1 MILWRKTK
9 PVADLD
15 DVYGSLL
22 DLMAV
27 LEDIRDDLRVIR
39 NEAERPRILSDGK

>member
-15 DVYGSLL
+15 DVYGSML
-22 DLMAV
+22 DLVAV
-27 LEDIRDDLRVIR
+27 MEDIRDDLRVIR
-39 NEAERPRILSDGK
+39 NEAERPRTMP